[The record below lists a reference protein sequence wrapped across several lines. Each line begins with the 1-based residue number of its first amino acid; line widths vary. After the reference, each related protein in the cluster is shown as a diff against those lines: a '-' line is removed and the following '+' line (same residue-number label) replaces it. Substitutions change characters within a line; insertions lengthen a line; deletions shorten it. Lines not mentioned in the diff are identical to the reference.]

1 MTKASLTER
10 QYTSSTPSCWVIS
23 SYAASYPG
31 SMVADHSG
39 VKAPGR
45 LKITMRLPAKMS
57 SDVTSFQSKG
67 FSAFSACDGS
77 MRTRVLNVIEGTVP
91 PTSMGVFQ
99 AAGIGGLRS
108 VDIFGATA
116 LKASVDG
123 APARSARR
131 PPKAKE
137 WNFMM
142 YHGKFMFVR
151 LVCID
156 G

>member
-45 LKITMRLPAKMS
+45 LKIAMRLPAKMS

-77 MRTRVLNVIEGTVP
+77 MRTRVLNVTEGTVP
-91 PTSMGVFQ
+91 PTAMGVFQ

-108 VDIFGATA
+108 VDIFKV

-123 APARSARR
+123 APASSARR

-142 YHGKFMFVR
+142 NHWNFLFVR
-151 LVCID
+151 
-156 G
+156 